1 MDVKR
6 EIQKLHEEDHH
17 ASKILH
23 STAVNNDNLVF
34 SVIRRGLSRHFMM
47 EEDETSLLKPH
58 GCDPEQDSCGADRT
72 GSLSRVTFWDRF
84 ERKTGR

>member
-1 MDVKR
+1 M

-58 GCDPEQDSCGADRT
+58 GCDPERDSCGADRT